1 MKNAIIQE
9 IGDYYKIVPN
19 KGYRLYN
26 VKTQTY
32 HSEAITKNIE
42 EFIVV
47 GNEEVV

>member
-9 IGDYYKIVPN
+9 LGDFYKIVPN

-32 HSEAITKNIE
+32 HSEAITKNIK

-47 GNEEVV
+47 GNEEIV

>member
-1 MKNAIIQE
+1 MNAEIQN
-9 IGDYYKIVPN
+9 IGDFYKIAPN

-32 HSEAITKNIE
+32 HSEAITKNIK

-47 GNEEVV
+47 SNEEVV

>member
-1 MKNAIIQE
+1 MNNAIIQE
-9 IGDYYKIVPN
+9 VGDFYKIVPN

-32 HSEAITKNIE
+32 HSEAITKNIK

-47 GNEEVV
+47 GNAEIV